1 MLQHNTRYT
10 RLTKHCFVTRCSLC
24 SDPLLLMVSIMHDI
38 ALAQSAVSQPSCSPM
53 STTDRQTDRVQDS
66 AKIHISVKRFR
77 IAGRRLTAV
86 PRGLADVLGVLSLV
100 EGLV

>member
-1 MLQHNTRYT
+1 MFTHE
-10 RLTKHCFVTRCSLC
+10 H
-24 SDPLLLMVSIMHDI
+24 H
-38 ALAQSAVSQPSCSPM
+38 
-53 STTDRQTDRVQDS
+53 RQTDRQSAGLGKDS
-66 AKIHISVKRFR
+66 YQASLLSVKRFR